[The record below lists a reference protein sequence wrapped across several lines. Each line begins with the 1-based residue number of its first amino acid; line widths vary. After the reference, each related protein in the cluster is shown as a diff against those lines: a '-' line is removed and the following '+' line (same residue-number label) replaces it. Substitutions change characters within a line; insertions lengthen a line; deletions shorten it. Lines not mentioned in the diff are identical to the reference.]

1 MAYNS
6 SGRIF
11 SSKTYGSGWS
21 AMRSRDDRL
30 GRVFL
35 RQAVFD
41 VDYELGYVALKL
53 DLLQHPSIFRKD
65 HGHGL

>member
-1 MAYNS
+1 MESYACFHELTR
-6 SGRIF
+6 GEATDIDLECAWLR
-11 SSKTYGSGWS
+11 GC
-21 AMRSRDDRL
+21 
-30 GRVFL
+30 RVFL